1 MRSLPTSGHDPH
13 AAQPGLSR
21 MRRTLSPALAFLALV
36 ALVTGLA
43 LAPAG
48 HANAQVRIEI
58 TGGEAAALPIAVVPF
73 AEEGVD
79 PGIDIAAI
87 IRANLYRSGLFD
99 PLDPANHL
107 GTPARFEDVRF
118 RNWRALGA
126 DTLVVG
132 SIAPLEGGNYRVRY
146 ELLDVY
152 AGERITGQRFRVTPA
167 GLRNL
172 AHTISDQVFEA
183 LIGRPGGFNTR
194 IAYIEEVGPVDA
206 REYRLVVAEAD
217 GHRPQTILT
226 SNEPLMSPDWSPDG
240 ERLAYVSFESGRSS
254 QVFVQDVASG
264 DRRVVASFPGINGA
278 PAWSPDGEQLAIT
291 LSRGG
296 NPDIYLIDPDGGG
309 SARQLTSHF
318 GIDTEPTWAP
328 DGESIYFTS
337 NRGGSPQIYRIPV
350 RGGDAER
357 VTFEGRY
364 NASPSVSDDGRFLAF
379 VHQDGEGFRI
389 AVQDLDQGFMR
400 VLTEGPLDE
409 SPSFS
414 ASGSMIAYTR
424 ATDAGTE
431 LATVSVFGRVQG
443 ELTRFENTVR
453 EPDWGPL

>member
-1 MRSLPTSGHDPH
+1 MKKLLTLVFALSLAVS
-13 AAQPGLSR
+13 AQ
-21 MRRTLSPALAFLALV
+21 
-36 ALVTGLA
+36 
-43 LAPAG
+43 
-48 HANAQVRIEI
+48 AQVRIEI
-58 TGGEAAALPIAVVPF
+58 TGGAEAALPIAVVPF
-73 AEEGVD
+73 ETVD
-79 PGIDIAAI
+79 VEPGLDVTRI

-99 PLDPANHL
+99 PLPAENFL
-107 GTPARFEDVRF
+107 SNPARFEDVRF

-132 SIAPLEGGNYRVRY
+132 SMEPLPEGNYRVRY
-146 ELLDVY
+146 ELIDVF
-152 AGERITGQRFRVTPA
+152 AGERLAGQRFRVTPE

-172 AHTISDQVFEA
+172 AHTISDQIFEA
-183 LIGRPGGFNTR
+183 LIGRPGGFNSR
-194 IAYIEEVGPVDA
+194 IAYVEEIGPVDN

-254 QVFVQDVASG
+254 QIFVQNVATG
-264 DRRVVASFPGINGA
+264 ERRAVASFQGINGA
-278 PAWSPDGEQLAIT
+278 PAWSPDGERLAIT

-296 NPDIYLIDPDGGG
+296 NPDIYILDANGNDAP
-309 SARQLTSHF
+309 RQLTRHF
-318 GIDTEPTWAP
+318 GIDTEPAWAP
-328 DGESIYFTS
+328 NGREIFFTS
-337 NRGGSPQIYRIPV
+337 NRGGSPQIYRMPS

-364 NASPSVSDDGRFLAF
+364 NASPSISVDGRFLAF
-379 VHQDGEGFRI
+379 AHQTNGGFQI

-400 VLTEGPLDE
+400 VLTDGQLDE

-414 ASGSMIAYTR
+414 ASGTMIAYTR
-424 ATDAGTE
+424 DTERGTE
-431 LATVSVFGRVQG
+431 LATVSLFGRIQG
-443 ELTRFENTVR
+443 KLTEFINTVR